1 MTHNLLFAGVGGQGV
16 VLASEV
22 LALVA
27 AAEGYDVKQG
37 EVHGAAQ
44 RGGAVVSHI
53 RFGERVYSP
62 LNLRGQVDVLVAF
75 EKLEAVR
82 HAHYLRE
89 GGVLIINDHRIEPT
103 YLNTAAKYPDD
114 PIGFLRKK
122 PFRVIVFDAT
132 QAARQLGNE
141 RAASLTMLGAL
152 SKLIS
157 LKQESWDKVLRERI
171 PAKLL
176 EVNRRAFVA
185 GQQVVAQEGAAWGNR
200 TARPS
205 SAAI

>member
-62 LNLRGQVDVLVAF
+62 LNLRGRTDMVVAF
-75 EKLEAVR
+75 ERLEAVR
-82 HAHYLRE
+82 WAHYLKE
-89 GGVLIINDHRIEPT
+89 GGVIIVNDHRIEPT
-103 YLNTAAKYPDD
+103 LLNPSVKYPDD
-114 PIGFLRKK
+114 PIGFLKTK
-122 PFRVIVFDAT
+122 PYRVLVLNAT
-132 QAARQLGNE
+132 ERARQLGNE
-141 RAASLTMLGAL
+141 RVTSLIMLGAV
-152 SKLIS
+152 SKFIP
-157 LKQESWDKVLRERI
+157 LKPESWDKVLRERI
-171 PAKLL
+171 PARLL
-176 EVNRRAFVA
+176 EINQRAFA
-185 GQQVVAQEGAAWGNR
+185 EGQKAMEA
-200 TARPS
+200 
-205 SAAI
+205 

>member
-1 MTHNLLFAGVGGQGV
+1 MTHNLLFTGVGGQGV

-22 LALVA
+22 IARVA

-62 LNLRGQVDVLVAF
+62 LNMRGQADVMAAF

-82 HAHYLRE
+82 HAHYLRP
-89 GGVLIINDHRIEPT
+89 GGVMIINDHRIEPT
-103 YLNTAAKYPDD
+103 YLNNTVTYPED
-114 PIGFLRKK
+114 PVGFLKTK
-122 PFRVIVFDAT
+122 PFKILVLNAT
-132 QAARQLGNE
+132 QVARELGNE
-141 RAASLTMLGAL
+141 RVASLYLLGAV
-152 SKLIS
+152 SQFIP
-157 LKQESWDKVLRERI
+157 LKQASWDKVLAERI

-176 EVNRRAFVA
+176 EMNQRAF
-185 GQQVVAQEGAAWGNR
+185 
-200 TARPS
+200 ARGRQDA
-205 SAAI
+205 SA

>member
-1 MTHNLLFAGVGGQGV
+1 MTHNLVFAGVGGQGV

-62 LNLRGQVDVLVAF
+62 LNLRGQADVFVAF

-82 HAHYLRE
+82 HAHYLKP
-89 GGVLIINDHRIEPT
+89 GGILIVNDYRIEPT
-103 YLNTAAKYPDD
+103 LLNAAVKYPDD
-114 PIGFLRKK
+114 PIGFLKSK
-122 PFRVIVFDAT
+122 PCRVLVLSAT
-132 QAARQLGNE
+132 ETARALGNE
-141 RAASLTMLGAL
+141 RVASLIILGAV
-152 SKLIS
+152 SKFVP
-157 LKQESWDKVLRERI
+157 LKADSWNRVLRERI
-171 PAKLL
+171 PAKFL
-176 EVNRRAFVA
+176 ELNQRAFA
-185 GQQVVAQEGAAWGNR
+185 EGQRAV
-200 TARPS
+200 TH
-205 SAAI
+205 

>member
-62 LNLRGQVDVLVAF
+62 LNLRGQVDVMVAF

-82 HAHYLRE
+82 HAHYLKP
-89 GGVLIINDHRIEPT
+89 GGVLIVNDHRIEPT
-103 YLNTAAKYPDD
+103 YLNISVKYPDD
-114 PIGFLRKK
+114 PIGFLKTK
-122 PFRVIVFDAT
+122 PFRVLVINAT
-132 QAARQLGNE
+132 QTARELGNE
-141 RAASLTMLGAL
+141 RVTSLIMLGAV
-152 SKLIS
+152 SKFTP
-157 LKQESWDKVLRERI
+157 LKAESWDQVMQQRI
-171 PAKLL
+171 PAKFL
-176 EVNRRAFVA
+176 ELNRRAFA
-185 GQQVVAQEGAAWGNR
+185 QGQKAV
-200 TARPS
+200 
-205 SAAI
+205 

>member
-62 LNLRGQVDVLVAF
+62 LNLRGQVDVFVAF

-82 HAHYLRE
+82 HAHYLKE

-103 YLNTAAKYPDD
+103 YLNNSVQYPAD
-114 PIGFLRKK
+114 PVGFLKTK
-122 PFRVIVFDAT
+122 PFKVLVLNASES
-132 QAARQLGNE
+132 ARALGNE
-141 RAASLTMLGAL
+141 RVTSLILLGAVSQFL
-152 SKLIS
+152 P
-157 LKQESWDKVLRERI
+157 LKKESWDKVLLERI
-171 PAKLL
+171 PARFLQ
-176 EVNRRAFVA
+176 VNQHAFAEGRAASLV
-185 GQQVVAQEGAAWGNR
+185 
-200 TARPS
+200 
-205 SAAI
+205 

>member
-62 LNLRGQVDVLVAF
+62 LNLRGQADIFVAF

-82 HAHYLRE
+82 HAHYLKE
-89 GGVLIINDHRIEPT
+89 GGILIVNDYRIEPT
-103 YLNTAAKYPDD
+103 MLNPNTKYPDD
-114 PIGFLRKK
+114 PIGFLRSK
-122 PFRVIVFDAT
+122 PIRVTVIE
-132 QAARQLGNE
+132 AAKTARALGNE
-141 RAASLTMLGAL
+141 RVSSLMMLGAL
-152 SKLIS
+152 SKYIP
-157 LKQESWDKVLRERI
+157 LKQETWDKVLRERI
-171 PAKLL
+171 PAKFLAL
-176 EVNRRAFVA
+176 NQRAFA
-185 GQQVVAQEGAAWGNR
+185 EGQQAINQQ
-200 TARPS
+200 T
-205 SAAI
+205 SAT

>member
-62 LNLRGQVDVLVAF
+62 LNLRGQVDVMVAF
-75 EKLEAVR
+75 EKLEGVR
-82 HAHYLRE
+82 HAHYLKP
-89 GGVLIINDHRIEPT
+89 GGVLIVNDHRIEPT
-103 YLNTAAKYPDD
+103 YLNSSIKYPDD
-114 PIGFLRKK
+114 PIGFLKTK
-122 PFRVIVFDAT
+122 PFRVLVLNAT
-132 QAARQLGNE
+132 ETARALGNE
-141 RAASLTMLGAL
+141 RVSSMVMLGAA
-152 SKLIS
+152 SKFIS
-157 LKQESWDKVLRERI
+157 LKPESWDKVLEDRI
-171 PAKLL
+171 SAKFL
-176 EVNRRAFVA
+176 ELNRHAFA
-185 GQQVVAQEGAAWGNR
+185 EGQN
-200 TARPS
+200 
-205 SAAI
+205 AIK

>member
-27 AAEGYDVKQG
+27 AAEGYQVKQG

-62 LNLRGQVDVLVAF
+62 LNLRGQADVMAAF

-82 HAHYLRE
+82 HAHYLKP

-103 YLNTAAKYPDD
+103 YLNTAVRYPDD
-114 PIGFLRKK
+114 PISFLRSKDC
-122 PFRVIVFDAT
+122 RVIVLHASE
-132 QAARQLGNE
+132 AARKMGNE
-141 RAASLTMLGAL
+141 RVASLIMLGAV
-152 SKLIS
+152 SKFIP
-157 LKQESWDKVLRERI
+157 LKAESWDRVLAERI
-171 PAKLL
+171 PPKFL
-176 EVNRRAFVA
+176 ELNRRAFA
-185 GQQVVAQEGAAWGNR
+185 EGQQAVQG
-200 TARPS
+200 
-205 SAAI
+205 

>member
-53 RFGERVYSP
+53 RFGEHVYSP
-62 LNLRGQVDVLVAF
+62 LNLRGQVDVFVAF

-82 HAHYLRE
+82 HAHYLKE
-89 GGVLIINDHRIEPT
+89 GGVLIINDHRVEPT
-103 YLNTAAKYPDD
+103 YLNTSVKYPED
-114 PIGFLRKK
+114 PIGFLKTK
-122 PFRVIVFDAT
+122 PYRVLVMNASET
-132 QAARQLGNE
+132 ARALGNE
-141 RAASLTMLGAL
+141 RVTSLMLLGAV
-152 SKLIS
+152 S
-157 LKQESWDKVLRERI
+157 LFLPLKVDSWERVLVERI
-171 PAKLL
+171 PARFLQ
-176 EVNRRAFVA
+176 VNQRAFA
-185 GQQVVAQEGAAWGNR
+185 EGRAACL
-200 TARPS
+200 S
-205 SAAI
+205 

>member
-27 AAEGYDVKQG
+27 AAEGFDVKQG

-62 LNLRGQVDVLVAF
+62 LNLRGQVDVFVAF

-82 HAHYLRE
+82 WAHYLKP
-89 GGVLIINDHRIEPT
+89 GGVAIVNEHRVEPT
-103 YLNTAAKYPDD
+103 YLNTAVKYPDD
-114 PIGFLRKK
+114 PIGFLKSK
-122 PFRVIVFDAT
+122 AYQVLTVNAT
-132 QAARQLGNE
+132 EMARQLGNE
-141 RAASLTMLGAL
+141 RVSSLIMLGAL
-152 SKLIS
+152 SQFVP
-157 LKQESWDKVLRERI
+157 LKDESWNTVLSQRI
-171 PAKLL
+171 PPKLL
-176 EVNRRAFVA
+176 ELNRRAFAA
-185 GQQVVAQEGAAWGNR
+185 GQK
-200 TARPS
+200 
-205 SAAI
+205 AISQ

>member
-62 LNLRGQVDVLVAF
+62 LNLRGQVDVFVAF

-82 HAHYLRE
+82 HAHYLKE

-103 YLNTAAKYPDD
+103 YLNNAVQYPAD
-114 PIGFLRKK
+114 PIGFLKTK
-122 PFRVIVFDAT
+122 PFRVLVLNASE
-132 QAARQLGNE
+132 AARALGNE
-141 RAASLTMLGAL
+141 RVTSLILLGAVSQVL
-152 SKLIS
+152 PLRK
-157 LKQESWDKVLRERI
+157 ESWNRVLEERI
-171 PAKLL
+171 PARLL
-176 EVNRRAFVA
+176 ALNQRAF
-185 GQQVVAQEGAAWGNR
+185 AQGCAAL
-200 TARPS
+200 S
-205 SAAI
+205 S